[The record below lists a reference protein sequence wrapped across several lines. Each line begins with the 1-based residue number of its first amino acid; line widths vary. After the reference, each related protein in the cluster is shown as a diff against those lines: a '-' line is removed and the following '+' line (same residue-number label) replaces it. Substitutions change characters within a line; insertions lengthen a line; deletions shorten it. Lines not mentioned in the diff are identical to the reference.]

1 MRVALASLALTLALG
16 TGASTMEAAAAPAAP
31 GVTTQVAGKQ
41 CPVGE
46 IKKVWYGG
54 ESTKCPDLR
63 DRLDHLFYPGR
74 QFSTALRDSYR
85 ENVVFIQ
92 LRLFD
97 KGHKRIVVDG
107 YYGNLTRRVVK
118 NYQRRHD
125 LVVDGKV
132 GLQTWKSLF
141 GLGRA

>member
-1 MRVALASLALTLALG
+1 MGVALSALALSLALA
-16 TGASTMEAAAAPAAP
+16 TGGSIMEAAAAPAAP
-31 GVTTQVAGKQ
+31 GVSTQVAGKQ
-41 CPVGE
+41 CPVKE

-54 ESTKCPDLR
+54 ESTKCPNLR

-97 KGHKRIVVDG
+97 TGHQRIVVDG
-107 YYGNLTRRVVK
+107 YYGDLTRRVVK
-118 NYQRRHD
+118 NYQRRHG